1 MNIRNEASASAPS
14 PVKITQAAV
23 DAACTAVEYMVMP
36 GSRLTVCC
44 LTLRNGFQVVGWS
57 SCVDPANFNEQK
69 GQQIA
74 LDMAKD
80 KVWELEA
87 YLLREQF
94 HQVKVT
100 RELHQAMSGM
110 ASAEDQ
116 FELVPPAAEPEGPD
130 AHDYVISTNG
140 FGEILYLQHAGNGY
154 RWVSEDKPRMLFA
167 SRQLARF
174 FIENNLSPAERPAA
188 SVTRNRWIEADK
200 LILQARNQLV
210 VVDQQPEVEDTTPTP
225 ISILVSPLKGAP
237 HGDNP
242 NDDNHNDPTWW
253 VIQLEA
259 LKVRPRY
266 YSGRPADRDLANSDA
281 SLWITRDRGAA
292 TAFLSE
298 QEARDQAMYLVAEG
312 HVRSDVKITLVQRA

>member
-1 MNIRNEASASAPS
+1 MNDRNEASASAPS
-14 PVKITQAAV
+14 PVKITQANV

-57 SCVDPANFNEQK
+57 ACVDPANFNEQK

-116 FELVPPAAEPEGPD
+116 FGLVPPAAEEEGPD

-140 FGEILYLQHAGNGY
+140 FGEVLYLQHAGNGY
-154 RWVSEDKPRMLFA
+154 RWVSEDQPRMLFA

-188 SVTRNRWIEADK
+188 SVTRNRWILADK
-200 LILQARNQLV
+200 LILQARDQLAESSAP
-210 VVDQQPEVEDTTPTP
+210 QPEEETTPEP
-225 ISILVSPLKGAP
+225 ISIFVSPLKGTPDGDAP
-237 HGDNP
+237 
-242 NDDNHNDPTWW
+242 DDHTWW
-253 VIQLEA
+253 VIQLDARKE
-259 LKVRPRY
+259 RPRY

-281 SLWITRDRGAA
+281 ALWITRHRDAA

-298 QEARDQAMYLVAEG
+298 QEARDQAMYLVTDG
-312 HVRSDVKITLVQRA
+312 HVRPDVKVTLVQRA

>member
-1 MNIRNEASASAPS
+1 MNDRNEASASAPS
-14 PVKITQAAV
+14 PVKITQANV
-23 DAACTAVEYMVMP
+23 DAACAAVEYMVMP

-57 SCVDPANFNEQK
+57 ACVDPANFNEQK

-154 RWVSEDKPRMLFA
+154 RWVPEDQPRMLFA
-167 SRQLARF
+167 SRRLARF

-188 SVTRNRWIEADK
+188 SVTRNRWILADK
-200 LILQARNQLV
+200 QILQAH
-210 VVDQQPEVEDTTPTP
+210 QQAERVEPLPEAEDATPAP
-225 ISILVSPLKGAP
+225 IRIFVRPLSGAP
-237 HGDNP
+237 HGD
-242 NDDNHNDPTWW
+242 DPDGTTWW
-253 VIQLEA
+253 VIQLDALEA
-259 LKVRPRY
+259 RPLY

-281 SLWITRDRGAA
+281 SLWITRYRGAA
-292 TAFLSE
+292 TAFLGE
-298 QEARDQAMYLVAEG
+298 QEARDQAMYLVADG
-312 HVRSDVKITLVQRA
+312 HVRSGVKVTLVQRA

>member
-14 PVKITQAAV
+14 PVKISQANV

-57 SCVDPANFNEQK
+57 ACVDPANFNEQK

-130 AHDYVISTNG
+130 SHDYVIGTNG

-154 RWVSEDKPRMLFA
+154 RWVPEDKPRMLFA

-200 LILQARNQLV
+200 LILQARDQLAESSAP
-210 VVDQQPEVEDTTPTP
+210 QPEEETTPEP

-237 HGDNP
+237 HGD
-242 NDDNHNDPTWW
+242 DPHGPWW
-253 VIQLEA
+253 VIQLDA

-292 TAFLSE
+292 TAFVSE
-298 QEARDQAMYLVAEG
+298 QEARDQATYLLADG
-312 HVRSDVKITLVQRA
+312 HVRSDVKVTLVQRA

>member
-1 MNIRNEASASAPS
+1 MNIRNEASDSAPS

-116 FELVPPAAEPEGPD
+116 FELVPPAAEEEGPD

-140 FGEILYLQHAGNGY
+140 FGEVLYLQHAGNGY
-154 RWVSEDKPRMLFA
+154 RWVPEDQPRMLFA
-167 SRQLARF
+167 SRRLARF
-174 FIENNLSPAERPAA
+174 FIHNNLSPAERPNA
-188 SVTRNRWIEADK
+188 SVTRNRWILADK
-200 LILQARNQLV
+200 QILQACRQEESSAP
-210 VVDQQPEVEDTTPTP
+210 QPEEETTPEP
-225 ISILVSPLKGAP
+225 RSIHV
-237 HGDNP
+237 
-242 NDDNHNDPTWW
+242 
-253 VIQLEA
+253 EA
-259 LKVRPRY
+259 LSPDPSRKDSWWIIRLEVPKTRPRY
-266 YSGRPADRDLANSDA
+266 YSGGPTNRDLLNSDA
-281 SLWITRDRGAA
+281 SLWVTSDRGAA
-292 TAFLSE
+292 TAFISE
-298 QEARDQAMYLVAEG
+298 QEAADQVNYLVEES
-312 HVRSDVKITLVQRA
+312 HVRYDVKITLVERAE